1 MLPVLKL
8 AGDGA
13 EHRMSDVVD
22 TLAGQ
27 FKLTEA
33 EREEL
38 LPSGKQPVF
47 NNRVHWAKSYL
58 VQAKLLIA
66 TRRAFFKI
74 TERGRSVLAEKVER
88 IDAKFLRRFDEFNA
102 FVGNSQT
109 GVTRSPD
116 IVPQVVEDLAVSES
130 TPDELLRATI
140 KEVESALAAELI
152 PRICAA
158 SPAFFEHL
166 VVDLLLKMGY
176 GGSRAGAGRALGK
189 TGDGGIDGVIDQDQL
204 GLDRIYIQAK
214 KYDPGNAVSEP
225 DIRNF
230 CGSLARTKPRRG
242 SL

>member
-8 AGDGA
+8 SGDGG

-22 TLAGQ
+22 SLATQ
-27 FKLTEA
+27 LKLTEA

-47 NNRVHWAKSYL
+47 NNRVHWAKTYL
-58 VQAKLLIA
+58 VQAKLLVA
-66 TRRAFFKI
+66 TRRAFFKV
-74 TERGRSVLAEKVER
+74 TERGRSVLAENVAR

-102 FVGNSQT
+102 FVANGRT
-109 GVTRSPD
+109 GVTSSPD
-116 IVPQVVEDLAVSES
+116 IAPLAEDKTISQS

-158 SPAFFEHL
+158 SPAFFERL

-176 GGSRAGAGRALGK
+176 GGSRAEAGRAL
-189 TGDGGIDGVIDQDQL
+189 
-204 GLDRIYIQAK
+204 
-214 KYDPGNAVSEP
+214 
-225 DIRNF
+225 
-230 CGSLARTKPRRG
+230 ARPAMAESTASSTKIN
-242 SL
+242 